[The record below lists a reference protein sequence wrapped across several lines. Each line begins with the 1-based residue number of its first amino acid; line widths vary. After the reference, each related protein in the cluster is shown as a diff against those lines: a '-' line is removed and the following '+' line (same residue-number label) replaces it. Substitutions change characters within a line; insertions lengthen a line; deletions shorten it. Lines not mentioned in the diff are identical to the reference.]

1 MSHRRL
7 LRRPMGM
14 TLTARRIL
22 LGILVLLGLYVGL
35 WATLFPASFYES
47 FPGPFGAWVA
57 ADGPY
62 NEHLVRD
69 VGTFNLG
76 LAVASAAAAR
86 YRDRGPGLVVAIAW
100 IVYSLPHLGYHLHH
114 LAGLPV
120 VDAVA
125 QTVALSAT
133 VVLAVPLLLPLRE
146 RPSADPSGAH
156 DAVEAG
162 TR

>member
-1 MSHRRL
+1 
-7 LRRPMGM
+7 MGM

-47 FPGPFGAWVA
+47 FPGPFSSWVA
-57 ADGPY
+57 IDGPY

-76 LAVASAAAAR
+76 LAAASAAATR
-86 YRDRGPGLVVAIAW
+86 YRERGPGLAVAVAW
-100 IVYSLPHLGYHLHH
+100 IVYSVPHLGYHLHH
-114 LAGLPV
+114 LGGLQV

-125 QTVALSAT
+125 QVIALSSTAL
-133 VVLAVPLLLPLRE
+133 LAGPLLLPVRE
-146 RPSADPSGAH
+146 RASTGSSGARG
-156 DAVEAG
+156 ATPVGA
-162 TR
+162 R

>member
-1 MSHRRL
+1 
-7 LRRPMGM
+7 MGM

-47 FPGPFGAWVA
+47 FPGPFGSWVA

-76 LAVASAAAAR
+76 LAVASAAATR
-86 YRDRGPGLVVAIAW
+86 YRARGPALVVAMAW
-100 IVYSLPHLGYHLHH
+100 IVYSVPHLGYHLHH
-114 LAGLPV
+114 LAGREV

-125 QTVALSAT
+125 QTIALSAT
-133 VVLAVPLLLPLRE
+133 VVLAVPLLLPVRE
-146 RPSADPSGAH
+146 TALADASGVRA
-156 DAVEAG
+156 AVEVG

>member
-1 MSHRRL
+1 
-7 LRRPMGM
+7 MGM

-47 FPGPFGAWVA
+47 FPGPFGSWVA
-57 ADGPY
+57 ADGPF

-86 YRDRGPGLVVAIAW
+86 YPDGGPGRVVAIAW
-100 IVYSLPHLGYHLHH
+100 IVSAVPHLGYHLHH
-114 LAGLPV
+114 LAGLPP

-125 QTVALSAT
+125 QVIALSAP
-133 VVLAVPLLLPLRE
+133 VVLAAPLLLPVRSSSSTGSSE
-146 RPSADPSGAH
+146 VRGAA
-156 DAVEAG
+156 AVG

>member
-1 MSHRRL
+1 
-7 LRRPMGM
+7 MGM

-22 LGILVLLGLYVGL
+22 LWILVVLGLYVGL

-76 LAVASAAAAR
+76 LAVASAAATR
-86 YRDRGPGLVVAIAW
+86 YRDRGPGLVVALAW
-100 IVYSLPHLGYHLHH
+100 IVYSVPHLGYHLQH
-114 LAGLPV
+114 LSGLPV

-125 QTVALSAT
+125 QVVALSSTA
-133 VVLAVPLLLPLRE
+133 VLAVPLLLPVRE
-146 RPSADPSGAH
+146 SPPADASGGRA
-156 DAVEAG
+156 AVAVG

>member
-1 MSHRRL
+1 
-7 LRRPMGM
+7 MGM
-14 TLTARRIL
+14 TLTARRVL
-22 LGILVLLGLYVGL
+22 LWILVLLGLYVGL

-47 FPGPFGAWVA
+47 FPGFFGSWVA

-76 LAVASAAAAR
+76 LAVASAAATR
-86 YRDRGPGLVVAIAW
+86 YRDRGPGLVVALAW
-100 IVYSLPHLGYHLHH
+100 IVYSVPHLAYHLHH
-114 LAGLPV
+114 LSGLPV

-125 QTVALSAT
+125 QVVALSSTA
-133 VVLAVPLLLPLRE
+133 VLAVPLLLPVRE
-146 RPSADPSGAH
+146 RPSADPSAVGGAV
-156 DAVEAG
+156 AAG

>member
-1 MSHRRL
+1 
-7 LRRPMGM
+7 MGM
-14 TLTARRIL
+14 TPTARRIL

-47 FPGPFGAWVA
+47 FPGPFGSWVA
-57 ADGPY
+57 DDGPY

-76 LAVASAAAAR
+76 LAVASAAAMR
-86 YRDRGPGLVVAIAW
+86 YRDRGPGLVVALAW
-100 IVYSLPHLGYHLHH
+100 IVYSVPHLAYHLHH
-114 LAGLPV
+114 LAGLGV

-125 QTVALSAT
+125 QVIALSSTA
-133 VVLAVPLLLPLRE
+133 VLAVPLLLPVRE
-146 RPSADPSGAH
+146 RPSADPSGVRGAV
-156 DAVEAG
+156 AVE

>member
-1 MSHRRL
+1 
-7 LRRPMGM
+7 MGM

-22 LGILVLLGLYVGL
+22 LWILVLLGLYVGL

-47 FPGPFGAWVA
+47 FPGPFGSWVA

-76 LAVASAAAAR
+76 LAVASAAATR
-86 YRDRGPGLVVAIAW
+86 YRDRGPGLVVAMAW
-100 IVYSLPHLGYHLHH
+100 IVYSVPHLGYHLHH
-114 LAGLPV
+114 LAGLEV

-125 QTVALSAT
+125 QVIALSAAA
-133 VVLAVPLLLPLRE
+133 VLAVPLLLPVRE
-146 RPSADPSGAH
+146 TPSAGPSGTRG
-156 DAVEAG
+156 AVEVG